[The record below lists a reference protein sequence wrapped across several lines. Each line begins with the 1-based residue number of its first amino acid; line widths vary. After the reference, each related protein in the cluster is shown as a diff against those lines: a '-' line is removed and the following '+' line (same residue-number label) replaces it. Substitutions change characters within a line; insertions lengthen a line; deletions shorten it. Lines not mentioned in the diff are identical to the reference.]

1 MLPNLASCNR
11 EIGKYTVFFILVT
24 SVSLQTFSFAVI
36 PKFQGAGKKI
46 SLQIWVQVTV
56 NDLLYLAINNYI
68 YDRTKFRQTHLSNVA
83 ANMYFPLGENFTNDT
98 GGLSSSEMRKVSLF
112 KSLFV

>member
-1 MLPNLASCNR
+1 MSSSYC
-11 EIGKYTVFFILVT
+11 
-24 SVSLQTFSFAVI
+24 
-36 PKFQGAGKKI
+36 
-46 SLQIWVQVTV
+46 
-56 NDLLYLAINNYI
+56 NDLLYLTINNNYYI